1 MKFHHRKKFYLV
13 VDTETTSDWVD
24 GKCVTPLVYDLGFA
38 ICDRKGKIYET
49 GNFVIANTFYNR
61 AMNNAFY
68 KGKRVWYTE
77 RIENGEIE
85 AVSFAK
91 AIYEINKIASQFQ
104 N

>member
-1 MKFHHRKKFYLV
+1 MTLDLQFA
-13 VDTETTSDWVD
+13 T
-24 GKCVTPLVYDLGFA
+24 GKA
-38 ICDRKGKIYET
+38 K
-49 GNFVIANTFYNR
+49 
-61 AMNNAFY
+61 
-68 KGKRVWYTE
+68 WYTE